1 MIVKKRINGYSSK
14 RKYIPGKGFV
24 DSLSASLRGVGS
36 YIYQNK
42 DLLAKPLL
50 GAAGNLAAFGLQE
63 GGKALL
69 SHIMNKKTNRVDSPT
84 QLDPKSKAILES
96 IIGGSS
102 PVTNII
108 GSGIKRF

>member
-42 DLLAKPLL
+42 DLIAKPLL
-50 GAAGNLAAFGLQE
+50 GAAGNLAAFGIEE
-63 GGKALL
+63 GGKDLL
-69 SHIMNKKTNRVDSPT
+69 THIMNKKKKPIELDS
-84 QLDPKSKAILES
+84 KSKVILQS
-96 IIGGSS
+96 IITGSS